1 MTNRIDGARILVT
14 RPRLQAVALCHLIEQ
29 HGGEPLRFPTLAIEA
44 IEPSPAAID
53 MALAS
58 DWMIFTSTNA
68 VDFALQAFDGK
79 MTGRKMPAV
88 AAVGGSTADALRRA
102 GWVVDCVP
110 ARDFS
115 SEGLLAEI
123 GLQAVDGQS
132 CIIVRG
138 QGGREK
144 IAETLRARGA
154 NVGYLEV
161 YRRYRPDSDNRC
173 LVDSLTRRVL
183 AVATVTSEEALSNLL
198 AMLDEDSVALLR
210 KVPLVV
216 VSERIRQAAD
226 ALGFETIAVSRRPTD
241 MAILETLTMLL
252 SGENSGRSN

>member
-1 MTNRIDGARILVT
+1 MT
-14 RPRLQAVALCHLIEQ
+14 RPRLQAEALCHLIEQ
-29 HGGEPLRFPTLAIEA
+29 HGGEALRFPTLAIEA

-53 MALAS
+53 TALAS

-79 MTGRKMPAV
+79 MAGRRMPAL
-88 AAVGGSTADALRRA
+88 AAVGGSTAHALRKA
-102 GWVVDCVP
+102 GWIVDCVP
-110 ARDFS
+110 VNDFS

-123 GLQAVDGQS
+123 RLQAVDGQS

-154 NVGYLEV
+154 LVGYLEV
-161 YRRYRPDSDNRC
+161 YRRYRPDSDNRN
-173 LVDSLTRRVL
+173 LVDGLTRREI

-198 AMLDEDSVALLR
+198 AMLDDDSVALLR

-216 VSERIRQAAD
+216 VSERIRQAAET
-226 ALGFETIAVSRRPTD
+226 LGFETIAVSRQPTD
-241 MAILETLTMLL
+241 IAILETLTMLL